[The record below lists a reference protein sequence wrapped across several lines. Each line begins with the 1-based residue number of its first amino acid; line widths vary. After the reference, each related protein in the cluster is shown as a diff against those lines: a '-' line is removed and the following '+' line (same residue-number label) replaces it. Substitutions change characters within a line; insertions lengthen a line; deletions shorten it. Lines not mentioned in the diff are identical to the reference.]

1 MADPISLAAI
11 AGLVFAGRSLSV
23 KSKPEPAKPP
33 IVKETTGSSSEIIE
47 RTVESDMG
55 GGLLSDVPDFYER
68 QFEPR
73 VEVASKREMGSFA
86 DIGIQQ
92 RSGGQEILNM
102 RNRVYDTGR
111 MNNLSPIEKQM
122 VGPGLGVGAD
132 TPASG
137 GFQQLFRVN
146 PINVGEYKLTTLPGR
161 SGPAADV
168 TGGRAAVVGQLTHNK
183 PETTSYLPTRLPTVP
198 GRAQGMSGAVPR
210 ASHQKTM
217 RTTNRSETGL
227 RSDGL
232 GFNGAKRF
240 VSAQTMTQDPTRFK
254 SDRNDLHYEHYAQAT
269 PGITNFK
276 GAYENS
282 AAAKITTK
290 NNEELM
296 KYGFRPED
304 RRGKVNRMGNK
315 GRMNV
320 RESALKQGGALT
332 AVRADT
338 TRVDGRYGTP
348 NGGWTQQ
355 YQQKPYH
362 QLNAYKG
369 NENPNSRDLGLAAR
383 VLQQNPLST
392 QLY

>member
-11 AGLVFAGRSLSV
+11 AGLIFAGRSLST
-23 KSKPEPAKPP
+23 KSVPEPVQQTMPQEP
-33 IVKETTGSSSEIIE
+33 QITYENDFPEFIE
-47 RTVESDMG
+47 RE
-55 GGLLSDVPDFYER
+55 
-68 QFEPR
+68 FEPR
-73 VEVASKREMGSFA
+73 VEVPQKREMESFA
-86 DIGIQQ
+86 DISLQQ

-102 RNRVYDTGR
+102 RNRMYDTGR

-122 VGPGLGVGAD
+122 VGPGLGVGSD

-137 GFQQLFRVN
+137 GFQQMFRVN

-161 SGPAADV
+161 SGPAADT
-168 TGGRAAVVGQLTHNK
+168 TGGRSALVGQLTHNK
-183 PETTSYLPTRLPTVP
+183 PETTAHLPSRLPAMH

-217 RTTNRSETGL
+217 RTTNRSETGH
-227 RSDGL
+227 RADGL

-240 VSAQTMTQDPTRFK
+240 VSAQTMSQDPTRFK
-254 SDRNDLHYEHYAQAT
+254 SDRNDQQFAHYSHAA
-269 PGITNFK
+269 PGITNFS
-276 GAYENS
+276 GAYATS
-282 AAAKITTK
+282 AAAQITTK

-304 RRGKVNRMGNK
+304 RRGKANRMGNK

-332 AVRADT
+332 AVRTDT
-338 TRVDGRYGTP
+338 SRIDGRMNGA
-348 NGGWTQQ
+348 NGGWTQN
-355 YQQKPYH
+355 YQQKPFH
-362 QLNAYKG
+362 QFNAYKG

-383 VLQQNPLST
+383 VLQKNPLS
-392 QLY
+392 QSIC